1 MIFHGCC
8 PTSYRKLGG
17 GEQQKFII
25 LKFLGLKVQNQGVSR
40 VTVFPE
46 APLEECFPSS
56 SSWWLPAHLG
66 LWAAELICVLNVPT
80 FTACVCVSGS
90 PSSYGKAPVIGCRA
104 NPDPA
109 LPLLNLIP

>member
-46 APLEECFPSS
+46 APLEECFRIFQLLVAASAPGLVGSRAR
-56 SSWWLPAHLG
+56 LYPQRAHLHCMC
-66 LWAAELICVLNVPT
+66 LCVRISLFLRKGT
-80 FTACVCVSGS
+80 SHWM
-90 PSSYGKAPVIGCRA
+90 
-104 NPDPA
+104 
-109 LPLLNLIP
+109 